1 MLVMR
6 VGGRREPN
14 ELEGGSSM
22 IKKVAVTLGATAA
35 LALAG
40 AAFTATAA
48 YADSSANT
56 TAGAK
61 ATFTSS
67 GEIFR
72 LYDTNCDG
80 NPVYLV
86 YKVSGGSE
94 NRIDYSGGCD
104 THGEYN
110 KSYAE
115 NTRIDYKAC
124 VNINNLPDKCSGW
137 STDYA

>member
-1 MLVMR
+1 MFR
-6 VGGRREPN
+6 KIG
-14 ELEGGSSM
+14 
-22 IKKVAVTLGATAA
+22 VTLGAVAA
-35 LALAG
+35 MAVVG
-40 AAFTATAA
+40 AAFTTAA
-48 YADSSANT
+48 ASADSSANT

-72 LYDTNCDG
+72 LYDTKCDG

-86 YKVSGGSE
+86 YKINGGSE

-104 THGEYN
+104 TNGEYN

-115 NTRIDYKAC
+115 NTRVEYKAC

>member
-1 MLVMR
+1 
-6 VGGRREPN
+6 
-14 ELEGGSSM
+14 M
-22 IKKVAVTLGATAA
+22 IKKMAVTVGAAAA

-40 AAFTATAA
+40 AAFTAPAA

-61 ATFTSS
+61 ATFTSD
-67 GEIFR
+67 GEVFK
-72 LYDTNCDG
+72 LYDTKCDG

-86 YKVSGGSE
+86 YKISGGSE
-94 NRIDYSGGCD
+94 NRIDYSGGCG

-115 NTRIDYKAC
+115 NTRVEYKAC
-124 VNINNLPDKCSGW
+124 VNIDNGFDKCSGW

>member
-1 MLVMR
+1 
-6 VGGRREPN
+6 
-14 ELEGGSSM
+14 M

-40 AAFTATAA
+40 AAFTAPAA
-48 YADSSANT
+48 FADSTANT
-56 TAGAK
+56 TGAK
-61 ATFTSS
+61 ATFTSD

-72 LYDTNCDG
+72 LYDTSCDG
-80 NPVYLV
+80 NPVYII
-86 YKVSGGSE
+86 YKISNSSE

-104 THGEYN
+104 TNGSYN

-115 NTRIDYKAC
+115 NTRVDYKAC
-124 VNINNLPDKCSGW
+124 VNINNLPDRCSGW